1 MSEKT
6 ILGFAVCGSHCT
18 ISRAVRQM
26 EILRDT
32 GYKIQPIMS
41 SAARFT
47 DTRFGKGEEIASKI
61 ADVCGRDIITDITSA
76 EPLGPK
82 TPLDMLLIAPC
93 TGNTLAKIALGITD
107 GAVTMAAKAH
117 LRQDRPLVIALAT
130 NDAMSQNLKNIAA
143 LLERKSV
150 FFVPLSQDDPISKP
164 HSLVAKFETIPDAL
178 SAAMKGIQ
186 LRPLFI

>member
-130 NDAMSQNLKNIAA
+130 NDAMSQNLKSIAT
-143 LLERKSV
+143 LLQRKAV
-150 FFVPLSQDDPISKP
+150 YFVPLSQDDPISKP
-164 HSLVAKFETIPDAL
+164 HSLVAKFEMIPDAL